1 MSYKFLKRIL
11 GEASLE
17 QKLRVIFGICLLV
30 LIVIPFYWVSQ
41 VSEDL
46 IHSNMRVKASQLINL
61 KLLQL
66 HYSINADKKNE
77 LHTEFV
83 KETADELSVS
93 VKQFHLMHP
102 NDQTATAFFD
112 LHPITG
118 QSEEEAQIIKEL
130 MQAKLPTEA
139 EILGKGSPLQVP
151 EITADPPQKTSVT
164 PGTTA
169 GAPSNAGNSSPSG
182 LGPQGPGPKLS
193 TSPQKNQDLT
203 FDQLKNKLAAVEHFP
218 SRVTTLGG
226 DYNYYRPILLTDN
239 LCLCCHN
246 KNAELPELF
255 SEQTG
260 LYERAGDEKAIRVI
274 GKITIPYTVTRRA
287 INRTRAILASVAIG
301 TVVMSMLALWAVVRY
316 VVVKPVRHL
325 TETTDEIAKGQ
336 LKVRADLNTGDE
348 FEKLA
353 TSFNNMLHNITE
365 AQEKLRRTNYE
376 LDKRND
382 EQAKLNMEL
391 QEMNQMKSEF
401 LANMSH
407 ELRTPLNSIIGFS
420 EVLESNE
427 KIDKKQRRYAGN
439 IRKSGRLLLE
449 LINDIL
455 DLAKLEAG
463 KMEIKAVEFQIEKMI
478 ASLVDLLRPLSEEK
492 RIHLSY
498 HVDPDLPELYQD
510 QMKVH
515 QILTNLLS
523 NAIKFTPEGG
533 RIHVS
538 AHRVMKERTRDPQL
552 VLSVADTGVGI
563 SPEDRVVI
571 FEKFRQGASAT
582 GKNSLTRE
590 HSGTGLGL
598 SIVRELCQ
606 LMKGDV
612 MVDSEVGKGTTFT
625 IRLPWRWIEQPKL
638 DAGLTQK
645 LEQIIKPARP
655 MM

>member
-1 MSYKFLKRIL
+1 MSYKVIKRIL

-17 QKLRVIFGICLLV
+17 QKLRVIFGVCLLV

-46 IHSNMRVKASQLINL
+46 IQSNMRVKASQLINL

-66 HYSINADKKNE
+66 HFSVNTGQKEK
-77 LHTEFV
+77 LLTEFV
-83 KETADELSVS
+83 KKTGDELSVS
-93 VKQFHLMHP
+93 VKNFQLMHP
-102 NDQTATAFFD
+102 NKQTANAFF
-112 LHPITG
+112 LLRPLAG
-118 QSEEEAQIIKEL
+118 QSEEESQIIKEL
-130 MQAKLPTEA
+130 MEAKLPTEA
-139 EILGKGSPLQVP
+139 EILGEGSPLHAP
-151 EITADPPQKTSVT
+151 EIATAPPKGTASTNQQPTSELANVDTPTNQNSDNQLQADPVNKELTADQF
-164 PGTTA
+164 
-169 GAPSNAGNSSPSG
+169 
-182 LGPQGPGPKLS
+182 Q
-193 TSPQKNQDLT
+193 
-203 FDQLKNKLAAVEHFP
+203 NKLAAVEHFP
-218 SRVTTLGG
+218 SRVTTLGA

-246 KNAELPELF
+246 QGEELKDLF
-255 SEQTG
+255 PNEKE
-260 LYERAGDEKAIRVI
+260 LYEQAGDQKAIRVI

-287 INRTRAILASVAIG
+287 INRTRAILASVAIF

-325 TETTDEIAKGQ
+325 IETTDEISTGQ
-336 LKVRADLNTGDE
+336 LTVRADLNTGDE

-365 AQEKLRRTNYE
+365 AQENLRRTNYE

-427 KIDKKQRRYAGN
+427 KIDKKQKRFAGN

-478 ASLVDLLRPLSEEK
+478 ASLVDLLLPLSEEK
-492 RIHLSY
+492 RINLTFQ
-498 HVDPDLPELYQD
+498 VDQDLPELFQD

-538 AHRVMKERTRDPQL
+538 AHRVMKEQTRDPQL

-563 SPEDRVVI
+563 SAADRVVI

-582 GKNSLTRE
+582 GQNSLTRE

-645 LEQIIKPARP
+645 LDQIIKPARP
-655 MM
+655 MI